1 MKQFILPIS
10 LISFAVICL
19 SIVHIDNVN
28 KLESQ
33 SDELRKKHQNDV
45 LLENKTNHSVAKD
58 DVLQIK

>member
-1 MKQFILPIS
+1 MKQFILPLS

-33 SDELRKKHQNDV
+33 SDELRKKQQTEVHM
-45 LLENKTNHSVAKD
+45 ENQVNHSITADIPDTK
-58 DVLQIK
+58 

>member
-1 MKQFILPIS
+1 MKQFILPLS

-33 SDELRKKHQNDV
+33 SDELRKKQQTEMRI
-45 LLENKTNHSVAKD
+45 ENQVNHSITAD
-58 DVLQIK
+58 IPDIK